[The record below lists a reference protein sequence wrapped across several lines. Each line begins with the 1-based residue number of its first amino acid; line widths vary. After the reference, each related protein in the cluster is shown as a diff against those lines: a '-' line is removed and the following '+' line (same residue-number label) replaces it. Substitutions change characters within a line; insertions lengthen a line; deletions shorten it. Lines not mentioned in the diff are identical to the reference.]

1 MPTLS
6 AINRAITRICAI
18 GAGASLAAVFG
29 IIFFNS
35 LRRYTIGKSLE
46 WGEEMPIYLTI
57 YGIMFGSALAYLHD
71 RHVRFTFLTDL
82 LTPRLRERLLALV
95 DLVMIVTGGL
105 LAYSG
110 WLFMLKRG
118 GVEASGIIGP
128 SKGLADT
135 TGLPWLEALGHMA
148 VWQFS
153 MTLGGAILSLAA
165 LLKFIERSSTLSG
178 RRG

>member
-1 MPTLS
+1 MRTLS
-6 AINRAITRICAI
+6 AIRRAMTRICAF

-57 YGIMFGSALAYLHD
+57 YGVMFGSALAYLHG
-71 RHVRFTFLTDL
+71 RHVRFTFLSDL
-82 LTPRLRERLLALV
+82 LSPRLHERLLALV
-95 DLVMIVTGGL
+95 DLVMVVAGGL

-118 GVEASGIIGP
+118 DVEASGIIGP
-128 SKGLADT
+128 AKGLANA
-135 TGLPWLEALGHMA
+135 TGLPWLEALGYMA
-148 VWQFS
+148 TWQFS
-153 MTLGGAILSLAA
+153 MTLGGVILSLAA
-165 LLKFIERSSTLSG
+165 FLKFFERSDALGG
-178 RRG
+178 RTG